1 MIRAWV
7 TVVLLAIMS
16 QALAKTTVLRYACMD
31 GAETLPRIRT
41 IVKAFEQ
48 ANPDIRIVV
57 EPTTD
62 EYSMKLLTQVA
73 AGVAPDVAW
82 MNVSLVPQYAD
93 RGVLLPLDPLVAKSP
108 DVVLKDYYPN
118 VVNFY
123 RRGDALYALPRDVAP
138 FGLIFYN
145 KNLFRQAGLAMPDG
159 NWSWSYDLRPDRR
172 EQSFNWVLQEL
183 TRKNKDGKTVQWALA
198 PAWPQLF
205 LSLLMATQGLE
216 MWDDSSEPKR
226 ITAADPEVVRVMDF
240 ATDLIVKK
248 NYLPTWYQLDSVAQ
262 SSAYDEFVKGNAAML
277 MTFAGDAGKLR
288 RDMAKSGFEWDVT
301 LFPAYEGR
309 APVTTTDSGSTVIF
323 RQTRHP
329 EAAWRFAKWMSGE
342 PGMREMAKAGL
353 QPANRRLVLE
363 PGVWLPKDGESP
375 ANLQIADRAALA
387 MTFASTPEYFE
398 ETRAFLDSVAFEI
411 LSGTRPPTETL
422 KRVAGEAQI
431 RLDGARRQQPTEPYP
446 VGPALGVAFLVVGGI
461 GLWLFRPDL
470 ANGMTKVER
479 KEGRAAIFFLA
490 PLLVG
495 IIGFTLGPVLYS
507 FFLSFSNS
515 DNIRPPL
522 WRGGMNY
529 IDAFTV
535 DPVFLKSL
543 QVTFTYALMSVP
555 LNVLF
560 ALSLAVLL
568 NQPVRGVPL
577 YRALFYIPSL
587 VSGVAA
593 SLIWMRV
600 FNPESGILNSL
611 LYWPDGKVG
620 VLGLGSTL
628 SNLAGTPGSP
638 VNWLA
643 NERTALPAL
652 TLMGTWGAGAS
663 TILFLAG
670 LQGISP
676 TYQEAALLDG
686 ASPWK
691 RFIRITVPLL
701 SPTLFFSII
710 TGTIG
715 ALQAFT
721 QSFVMTQGGPN
732 NATMFYMLNLYIQGF
747 KALRLGYASA
757 LAWILFAII
766 LALTVIQ
773 LLAARKWVY
782 YEGDKT

>member
-1 MIRAWV
+1 LIRAGV
-7 TVVLLAIMS
+7 IAGFLAFIS
-16 QALAKTTVLRYACMD
+16 PALAEPTVLRYACMD
-31 GAETLPRIRT
+31 GAETLPRIRK
-41 IVKAFEQ
+41 IVQAFEQ
-48 ANPDIRIVV
+48 ANPDIRIDV

-62 EYSMKLLTQVA
+62 EYNMKLLTQVA
-73 AGVAPDVAW
+73 AGVAPDLAW
-82 MNVSLVPQYAD
+82 MNVALVPQFAD
-93 RGVLLPLDPLVAKSP
+93 RGVLLPLDSYIAKSP
-108 DVVLKDYYPN
+108 DLNLPDYYPN
-118 VVNFY
+118 VVSFY
-123 RRGDALYALPRDVAP
+123 RRNQALYALPRDVAP

-145 KNLFRQAGLAMPDG
+145 KKLFRDAGLNLPDG
-159 NWSWSYDLRPDRR
+159 KWTWSYGPHAERR

-183 TRKNKDGKTVQWALA
+183 TRKNSDGKTVQWALA

-205 LSLLMATQGLE
+205 LSLLMATKGLE
-216 MWDDSSEPKR
+216 MWDSSAEPKR

-262 SSAYDEFVKGNAAML
+262 SSAYDEFVKRHAAML
-277 MTFAGDAGKLR
+277 MTFAGDVGKLR
-288 RDMAKSGFEWDVT
+288 RDMAKAGFDWDVT

-309 APVTTTDSGSTVIF
+309 RPVTTTDSGGTVIF

-353 QPANRRLVLE
+353 QPANRKLVLE
-363 PGVWLPKDGESP
+363 PGVWLPKNRESP
-375 ANLQIADRAALA
+375 ANLAIADRAALA
-387 MTFASTPEYFE
+387 MSFSSTPEYFE
-398 ETRAFLDSVAFEI
+398 ESRVYLDSVTFEI
-411 LSGTRPPTETL
+411 LSGTRSPEETL
-422 KRVAGEAQI
+422 KRVQREVQI
-431 RLDGARRQQPTEPYP
+431 RLDRARRQQPTQAYP
-446 VGPALGVAFLVVGGI
+446 VGPALIVVALALGGI
-461 GLWLFRPDL
+461 GFWLFRRNPSD
-470 ANGMTKVER
+470 GFTQVER
-479 KEGRAAIFFLA
+479 REGRVAIVFLA

-495 IIGFTLGPVLYS
+495 ILGFTLGPVLYS
-507 FFLSFSNS
+507 FLLSFSNS

-522 WRGGMNY
+522 WRGAMNY
-529 IDAFTV
+529 VDAVTV
-535 DPVFLKSL
+535 DPVFLKSF
-543 QVTFTYALMSVP
+543 QVTFTYAAMSVP
-555 LNVLF
+555 LNILF
-560 ALSLAVLL
+560 ALGLAVLL
-568 NQPVRGVPL
+568 NQPVKGIPL

-600 FNPESGILNSL
+600 FNPESGILNSV
-611 LYWPDGKVG
+611 LYWPDGKSG
-620 VLGLGSTL
+620 VLGFGASLST
-628 SNLAGTPGSP
+628 LAGTPGSP

-676 TYQEAALLDG
+676 TYHEAALLDG
-686 ASPWK
+686 ASPRQ
-691 RFIRITVPLL
+691 RFSRITVPLL
-701 SPTLFFSII
+701 SPTLFFAMI

-732 NATMFYMLNLYIQGF
+732 NATMFYMLNLYLQGF

-766 LALTVIQ
+766 LVLTAIQ
-773 LLAARKWVY
+773 LLAARKWVH
-782 YEGDKT
+782 YEGDTA

>member
-7 TVVLLAIMS
+7 VVVLFAIMS
-16 QALAKTTVLRYACMD
+16 QATAQKTALRYACMD
-31 GAETLPRIRT
+31 GAETLPRIRA
-41 IVKAFEQ
+41 IVEAFERE
-48 ANPDIRIVV
+48 NPDIQIVV

-62 EYSMKLLTQVA
+62 EYNMKLLTQVA
-73 AGVAPDVAW
+73 AGVAPDLAW
-82 MNVSLVPQYAD
+82 MNVALVPQFAD
-93 RGVLLPLDPLVAKSP
+93 RGVLMPLDELIKQSP
-108 DVVLKDYYPN
+108 ELGIGNYYPN
-118 VVNFY
+118 VVGFY
-123 RRGDALYALPRDVAP
+123 RRNETLYGLPRDVAP

-145 KNLFRQAGLAMPDG
+145 KNRFREAGLQLPDG
-159 NWSWSYDLRPDRR
+159 SWTWSYDARPERR
-172 EQSFNWVLQEL
+172 EQSFNWVLEQL
-183 TRKNKDGKTVQWALA
+183 TRKDAEGKTTQWALA

-216 MWDDSSEPKR
+216 MWDNSAEPKR
-226 ITAADPEVVRVMDF
+226 ISAADPEVVKVMDF
-240 ATDLIVKK
+240 ATDLIVTK
-248 NYLPTWYQLDSVAQ
+248 NYLPTWYQLESVAQ

-288 RDMAKSGFEWDVT
+288 RDMAKAGFDWDVT
-301 LFPAYEGR
+301 LFPAFEGR
-309 APVTTTDSGSTVIF
+309 KPATTTDSGGTVIF
-323 RQTRHP
+323 KSTRHP

-353 QPANRRLVLE
+353 QPANQKLVME
-363 PGVWLPKDGESP
+363 PGLWLPKSGEKPS
-375 ANLQIADRAALA
+375 NLRIADEAARA

-398 ETRAFLDSVAFEI
+398 ETRVFLDSVTFEI
-411 LSGTRPPTETL
+411 LSGTRPPKETL
-422 KRVAGEAQI
+422 KRVAGEAQA
-431 RLDGARRQQPTEPYP
+431 RLDSARRQQPTEPYP
-446 VGPALGVAFLVVGGI
+446 VVPALIAGLLVVGGI
-461 GLWLFRPDL
+461 GAWVFRRDP
-470 ANGMTKVER
+470 NNVITKADRREA
-479 KEGRAAIFFLA
+479 RAAIFFLA
-490 PLLVG
+490 PLLTG
-495 IIGFTLGPVLYS
+495 IVGFTLGPVLYS

-529 IDAFTV
+529 VDAVTV

-543 QVTFTYALMSVP
+543 QVTFTFAAMSVP
-555 LNVLF
+555 LNILF
-560 ALSLAVLL
+560 ALGLAVLL
-568 NQPVRGVPL
+568 NQPVRGIPL

-611 LYWPDGKVG
+611 LYWPDGKSG
-620 VLGLGSTL
+620 VLGFGASLST
-628 SNLAGTPGSP
+628 LAGTPGTP

-676 TYQEAALLDG
+676 TYHEAALLDG
-686 ASPWK
+686 ATPWQ

-701 SPTLFFSII
+701 SPTLFFAMI

-732 NATMFYMLNLYIQGF
+732 NATMFYMLNLYLQGF

-757 LAWILFAII
+757 LAWILFVII

-773 LLAARKWVY
+773 LLAARRWVH
-782 YEGDKT
+782 YEGDKS